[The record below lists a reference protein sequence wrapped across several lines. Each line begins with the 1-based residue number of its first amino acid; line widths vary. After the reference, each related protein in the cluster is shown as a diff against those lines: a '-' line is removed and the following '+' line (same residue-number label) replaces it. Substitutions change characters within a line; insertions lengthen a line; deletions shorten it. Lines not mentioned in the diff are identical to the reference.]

1 MVQKELNFLEHPIL
15 PTILEFKDLTVFA
28 FHMLLWNYS
37 ILFFTD
43 SLSTYLEF
51 TESSNS

>member
-15 PTILEFKDLTVFA
+15 PTILEFKDLIVFA
-28 FHMLLWNYS
+28 FHRNYS

-51 TESSNS
+51 TESLNS